1 MKFKIIEYNKKYD
14 FQLKKLYLNNIT
26 RTATPD
32 GQIYQSQLFEKYGY
46 LKMFICY
53 FIFGLLLYI
62 LLQLLINQIMAVI
75 FTVLILLVFFQ
86 QGYVIVLVKI
96 LIYYYCFNVFIH
108 DFRNIDQY
116 YGSKNNKLWLAIDEE
131 QDDVLGVAALDESTS
146 LLDDLNLWDTV
157 LSDENQKQKHKTQ
170 VCELKRMSVSPKAAG
185 KGIGKALTERF
196 IQYAESKGFEYAFLT
211 TYKFNKAATKLY
223 EKLGFQIKQIIPFD
237 SIHNILNLEVSFMVK
252 QFNSTKS
259 K

>member
-1 MKFKIIEYNKKYD
+1 MKYKIIEYDKKYD
-14 FQLKKLYLNNIT
+14 YKLKKLYLSNIT

-32 GQIYQSQLFEKYGY
+32 GQIYQTQLFEKYGY
-46 LKMFICY
+46 LKMLICY
-53 FIFGLLLYI
+53 FIFGFLI
-62 LLQLLINQIMAVI
+62 FSLLQIFTSSILAAI
-75 FTVLILLVFFQ
+75 FTVASVLVFIQ

-108 DFRNIDQY
+108 DFRNIDEY
-116 YGSKNNKLWLAIDEE
+116 YGNKNNKLWLAIDEE
-131 QDDVLGVAALDESTS
+131 QDDVLAVAALDESTS

-157 LSDENQKQKHKTQ
+157 VTDPNQRSKNKIQ

-185 KGIGKALTERF
+185 KGIGKALTEGF
-196 IQYAESKGFEYAFLT
+196 IQYAEKKGFEYAFLT

-237 SIHNILNLEVSFMVK
+237 KIHNLLNLEVSFMVK
-252 QFNSTKS
+252 QLNSQK
-259 K
+259 

>member
-1 MKFKIIEYNKKYD
+1 MKFKIIEYDKKYD
-14 FQLKKLYLNNIT
+14 YKLKKLYLNNIT

-53 FIFGLLLYI
+53 LLFGFLIYTLLQIFTNQIVAVLFTVISLLLFI
-62 LLQLLINQIMAVI
+62 K
-75 FTVLILLVFFQ
+75 

-108 DFRNIDQY
+108 DFKNIDEY
-116 YGSKNNKLWLAIDEE
+116 YGNKNNKLWLAIDED

-157 LSDENQKQKHKTQ
+157 LSDPNQKLKSKVQ

-185 KGIGKALTERF
+185 KGIGKALTEGF
-196 IQYAESKGFEYAFLT
+196 IQYAEKNGFDYAFLT

-223 EKLGFQIKQIIPFD
+223 EKLGFEIKQIIPFD
-237 SIHNILNLEVSFMVK
+237 NIHNLLSLEVSFMVK
-252 QFNSTKS
+252 KLNSS
-259 K
+259 Q